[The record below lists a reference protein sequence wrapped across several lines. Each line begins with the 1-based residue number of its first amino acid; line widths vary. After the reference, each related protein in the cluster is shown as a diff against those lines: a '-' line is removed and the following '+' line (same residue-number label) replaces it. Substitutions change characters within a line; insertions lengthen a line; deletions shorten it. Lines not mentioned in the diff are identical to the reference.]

1 MIDGLMVLLLW
12 SMSHITGLIVG
23 SVGLGEELDLF
34 ITQYRDATIAT
45 TTSVVI
51 VTIVGGSGSGGSSR
65 VILLLRSAML
75 LHLLVIL
82 IMVIMVVMSG
92 QCGKP
97 R

>member
-1 MIDGLMVLLLW
+1 MVLLLW

-45 TTSVVI
+45 VVTI
-51 VTIVGGSGSGGSSR
+51 VTIVGDGGSGSGSGSSR
-65 VILLLRSAML
+65 VILLLRSTML
-75 LHLLVIL
+75 LHPLVIL

-92 QCGKP
+92 QCGKTS
-97 R
+97 